1 MHQRE
6 HEDGGRLKWQE
17 LPGFGPLSNREERES
32 QPFKRKRLR
41 LNNGIGR
48 NVSFRKALGRGN
60 NMQKHPDRRMLLI
73 EDSRMFSTAL
83 KHGLEKAHGISV
95 THCSSLQALKLL
107 FEAGETDFS
116 LVVLDLNLPDAPNCE
131 ALDFVLS
138 KGIAA
143 IVFTGTFNDTTR
155 EYILSKN
162 VLDCVLK
169 NQVDSIGQVIAAV
182 DRALT
187 SSKTHVL
194 LADSDDASRSGLV
207 SLLTRQQFRVTAVES
222 GAQVLE
228 LLEGSEVFDLVV
240 TDIGLSDM
248 SAHGL
253 LAEIRLRYGEDALG
267 VIAVDGSDDRQQ
279 AARFLRNGGTEFIHK
294 PFLADEF
301 ISRIFHVASI
311 QKRVQA
317 LHNIA
322 ARDYLTDIYNRRYFF
337 QVGPRLVDQCLRHGG
352 TTSIA
357 ILDIDHFKRLND
369 TYGHEVGDLVLK
381 AVAKRLR
388 AQVGEEHLLARLGG
402 EEFGILFNSLSVAD
416 ASSFCEDL
424 RQDLAS
430 AKVVADDEELS
441 VTVSIGLATI
451 ESHESFDNYLN
462 AADQFLYMAKYAGRN
477 RIVSELTLLNSM
489 AS

>member
-1 MHQRE
+1 M
-6 HEDGGRLKWQE
+6 
-17 LPGFGPLSNREERES
+17 
-32 QPFKRKRLR
+32 
-41 LNNGIGR
+41 
-48 NVSFRKALGRGN
+48 SFRKALGRGN
-60 NMQKHPDRRMLLI
+60 NVQKHPDKRMLLV

-83 KHGLEKAHGISV
+83 KQGLEVAHGISV
-95 THCSSLQALKLL
+95 THCSSLQAVKALMEK
-107 FEAGETDFS
+107 GEIEFS
-116 LVVLDLNLPDAPNCE
+116 LAVLDLNLPDAPNCE

-155 EYILSKN
+155 DYILSKD

-169 NQVDSIGQVIAAV
+169 NQPDSIGQLIAAV
-182 DRALT
+182 DRALVN
-187 SSKTHVL
+187 SKTNVL
-194 LADSDDASRSGLV
+194 LADSDEASRSSLV
-207 SLLTRQQFRVTAVES
+207 SLLLRQQFCVTAVEN

-228 LLEGSEVFDLVV
+228 LLESPEVFDLVV
-240 TDIGLSDM
+240 TDIRLSDM
-248 SAHGL
+248 SAYGL
-253 LAEIRLRYGEDALG
+253 LHEIRLRYGEDALG
-267 VIAVDGSDDRQQ
+267 VIALDGSEDRQH
-279 AARFLRNGGTEFIHK
+279 AARFLRSGGTEFIQK
-294 PFLADEF
+294 PFLAEEF
-301 ISRIFHVASI
+301 TSRIFHVASI

-337 QVGPRLVDQCLRHGG
+337 QVGPRLVEQCLRRGG
-352 TTSIA
+352 STSIA

-388 AQVGEEHLLARLGG
+388 AQVGDEHLLARLGG
-402 EEFGILFNSLSVAD
+402 EEFGILFNNLNVTD
-416 ASSFCEDL
+416 ASGFCERL
-424 RQDLAS
+424 RLDLAS

-462 AADQFLYMAKYAGRN
+462 AADQFLYMAKYDGRN
-477 RIVSELTLLNSM
+477 RIVSELTVLNSI

>member
-1 MHQRE
+1 
-6 HEDGGRLKWQE
+6 
-17 LPGFGPLSNREERES
+17 
-32 QPFKRKRLR
+32 
-41 LNNGIGR
+41 
-48 NVSFRKALGRGN
+48 VSFRKALGRGN
-60 NMQKHPDRRMLLI
+60 NVQKHPDRRMLLV

-83 KHGLEKAHGISV
+83 KHGLEAAHGISV
-95 THCSSLQALKLL
+95 THCSSLQALNALL
-107 FEAGETDFS
+107 DSGDPADFA
-116 LVVLDLNLPDAPNCE
+116 LAVLDLNLPDAPNCE

-155 EYILSKN
+155 DYILSKN

-169 NQVDSIGQVIAAV
+169 NQPDSIGHLIAAV

-187 SSKTHVL
+187 NSKTHVL
-194 LADSDDASRSGLV
+194 LADSDEASRTTILN
-207 SLLTRQQFRVTAVES
+207 LLTRQQFCVTAVET
-222 GAQVLE
+222 GARVLE
-228 LLEGSEVFDLVV
+228 LLESAEVFDVVV
-240 TDIGLSDM
+240 TDIRLSDM
-248 SAHGL
+248 SAYGL
-253 LAEIRLRYGEDALG
+253 LSEIRLRYGEDALG
-267 VIAVDGSDDRQQ
+267 VIALDESDDRQK
-279 AARFLRNGGTEFIHK
+279 AARFLRDGGTEFIQK
-294 PFLADEF
+294 PFLDDEF
-301 ISRIFHVASI
+301 ISRIFQVASI
-311 QKRVQA
+311 QKRVEA

-337 QVGPRLVDQCLRHGG
+337 QAGPRLVDQCLRRGG

-402 EEFGILFNSLSVAD
+402 EEFGILFNNLSVAD
-416 ASSFCEDL
+416 AGSFCEDL
-424 RQDLAS
+424 RLDLAS
-430 AKVVADDEELS
+430 AKVIADDEELS

-451 ESHESFDNYLN
+451 ESHETFDNYLN